1 LPFFLSLFLIGG
13 YLMKRKFL
21 RTGFTLVELL
31 VVIAIIGILV
41 GLLLPAV
48 QAAREAARRMQCG
61 NNMKQIGLA
70 IHNHESTFKNIP
82 AWGRQI
88 PAIEYPTS
96 PSNPYA
102 QRATFGV
109 LFRLLPY
116 LEQTNVFQ
124 LFDLKRS
131 YLDPI
136 NMAPPLGTASIA
148 GFARIPGF
156 NCPSTPSDFSDYGPF
171 FAQLGLPISPSTPY
185 ILPRTDYRPI
195 RAIRGTLNL
204 CVGLPNTTTHNAMM
218 SVPNGNI
225 EAKSTVKFSD
235 VTDGLSNT
243 ICFVE
248 QAGMQKRYFM
258 GKPFPGT
265 TLLDGGLG
273 LNSFYG
279 DVNVSREIRGL
290 SGALITNP
298 TQQGCLV
305 INTWN
310 EENPYSFHTGG
321 VQVTRG
327 DGSVFF
333 MSQGISNDVLV
344 AFVTRDGGESVAA
357 PE

>member
-1 LPFFLSLFLIGG
+1 
-13 YLMKRKFL
+13 MKRKFL

-61 NNMKQIGLA
+61 NNMKQMGLA
-70 IHNHESTFKNIP
+70 IHNHESTFKYIP

-88 PAIEYPTS
+88 PVAEYPTS
-96 PSNPYA
+96 PGNPYG

-116 LEQTNVFQ
+116 LEQSTIYQ
-124 LFDLKRS
+124 MYDLKRS
-131 YLDPI
+131 YIDPL

-148 GFARIPGF
+148 GYATVPGF
-156 NCPSTPSDFSDYGPF
+156 ICPSTPSNFSDYGPY
-171 FAQLGLPISPSTPY
+171 FALNGLPISPTTPY

-204 CVGLPNTTTHNAMM
+204 CVGLPNTTTDNAML
-218 SVPNGNI
+218 SVPSGNI
-225 EAKSTVKFSD
+225 EGKSTIRFSE

-248 QAGMQKRYFM
+248 QAGMQKRYFK

-265 TLLDGGLG
+265 TLLDNGLG

-279 DVNVSREIRGL
+279 DVNIARQIRGL
-290 SGALITNP
+290 SGADITNP
-298 TQQGCLV
+298 TQQGCSV
-305 INTWN
+305 INIWN

-333 MSQGISNDVLV
+333 MNQSISNEVLV
-344 AFVTRDGGESVAA
+344 AFVSRDGGENVGA